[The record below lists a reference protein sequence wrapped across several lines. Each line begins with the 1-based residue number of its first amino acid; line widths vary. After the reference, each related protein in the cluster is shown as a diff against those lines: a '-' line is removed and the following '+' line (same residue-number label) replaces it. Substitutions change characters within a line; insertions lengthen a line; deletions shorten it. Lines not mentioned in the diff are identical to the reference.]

1 MTYLVISQK
10 MRFEIENKKCSLYDG
25 INLEFKNGKIING
38 VKGKILISL
47 QDLSETEV
55 VQR

>member
-1 MTYLVISQK
+1 

-25 INLEFKNGKIING
+25 IDLEFKNGKIING